1 MLLTFIE
8 VSLALAAATVLALL
22 VMFTP
27 AFVELKKPRD
37 VGPRLIVNYFTQN
50 ILGNLDLP
58 LVNME
63 DDSQCGVLSVR
74 VLNLFGFPNLEGGFI

>member
-1 MLLTFIE
+1 MTFVE
-8 VSLALAAATVLALL
+8 VSLALSAATALALL

-37 VGPRLIVNYFTQN
+37 VGPRLIGNYFTRS
-50 ILGNLDLP
+50 ILGNLNLP
-58 LVNME
+58 LQNME
-63 DDSQCGVLSVR
+63 DDSHCGVLSVR